1 MVLTMF
7 NTNNIIS
14 NIAWWLL
21 ILFNFNFYGIYGEH
35 MVNIWWTHLI
45 NPKQSKHLSL
55 ELDSIQLKWLQ

>member
-21 ILFNFNFYGIYGEH
+21 IPFNFNFYGIYGEH
-35 MVNIWWTHLI
+35 MVKKYGEPI
-45 NPKQSKHLSL
+45 
-55 ELDSIQLKWLQ
+55 